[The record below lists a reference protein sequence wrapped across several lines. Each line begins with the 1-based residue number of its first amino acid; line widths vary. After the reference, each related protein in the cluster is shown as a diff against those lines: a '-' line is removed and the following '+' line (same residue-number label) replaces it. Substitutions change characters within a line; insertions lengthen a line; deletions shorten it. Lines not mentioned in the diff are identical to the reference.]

1 MKNISTYLALGL
13 FVALIGCGEK
23 DPTAKKVDLDNNSSG
38 NPLTAPVDYLGA
50 VSKAKKTAV
59 KVLDVA
65 SLTQAIQTFHANEDR
80 YPTSL
85 AELVSTH
92 YLPSI
97 PALPTG
103 MRYNYN
109 PASGLVKVVK

>member
-23 DPTAKKVDLDNNSSG
+23 DTTAKKVD
-38 NPLTAPVDYLGA
+38 VDYLGA

-109 PASGLVKVVK
+109 PASGVVKVLK